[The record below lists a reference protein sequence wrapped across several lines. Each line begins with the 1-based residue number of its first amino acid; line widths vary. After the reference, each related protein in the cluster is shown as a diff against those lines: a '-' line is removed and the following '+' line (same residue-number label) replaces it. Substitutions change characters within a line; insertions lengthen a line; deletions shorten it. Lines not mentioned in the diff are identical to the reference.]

1 MFLLRIYEA
10 DVVAFLVMSSRYT
23 HEQNNIMAS
32 EL

>member
-1 MFLLRIYEA
+1 MFLLHIYEA
-10 DVVAFLVMSSRYT
+10 DVVAFLVMPSRYT